1 MCWGGSTK
9 KRDAGRLDRLVR
21 KAGSVV
27 GAELESIASVAEKRT
42 LSKLLTIM
50 DNETH
55 PLYNTIIQ
63 QKSVISGRL
72 RALTCKTDRLNKSFV
87 PRAIQLVQ
95 FVN

>member
-1 MCWGGSTK
+1 MFYQSVVASVLFYAVVCWGGSTK

-27 GAELESIASVAEKRT
+27 GAELESITSVAEKII

-63 QKSVISGRL
+63 QKSV
-72 RALTCKTDRLNKSFV
+72 D
-87 PRAIQLVQ
+87 QL
-95 FVN
+95 